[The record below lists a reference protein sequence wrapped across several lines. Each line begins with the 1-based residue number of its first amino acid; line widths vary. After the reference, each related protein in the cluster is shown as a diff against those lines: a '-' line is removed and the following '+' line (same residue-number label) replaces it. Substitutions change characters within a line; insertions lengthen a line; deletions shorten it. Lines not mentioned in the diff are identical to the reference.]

1 MARSRQARSPAGA
14 ISTGSITKARDLP
27 FKEGVLRQVDYWA
40 TLWARTWRGVIVS
53 SFLSPFLYVLAM
65 GVLLGGFVEADP
77 DQLEGATSYLAFVV
91 PGLIASH
98 AMQTAVSETTWPVMG
113 MIKWQRI
120 YESMLAT
127 PLQPRHVVGAH
138 LASVAL
144 HLTATCA
151 LFTAVM
157 APFGVYES
165 WWGPFLAFASQVLCG
180 MTFATLV
187 YAFATRSR
195 SEESF
200 GVLFRLGVFP
210 LFLFSGAFFPV
221 SNLGRRR
228 RLRSRGSRRCGR
240 ASTSP
245 GCSRSTTVT
254 WWVAGVNVLVLVVLM
269 LLGWRWS
276 VSGLTKRMIS

>member
-1 MARSRQARSPAGA
+1 MAVISLPAR
-14 ISTGSITKARDLP
+14 RDLP
-27 FKEGVLRQVDYWA
+27 FVEGVLRQVDYWA
-40 TLWARTWRGVIVS
+40 TLWARTWRGVLVS

-65 GVLLGGFVEADP
+65 GVLLGGFVDADP

-98 AMQTAVSETTWPVMG
+98 AMQTAVSETTYPVMG

-120 YESMLAT
+120 YEGMLAT

-144 HLTATCA
+144 HLCATCA
-151 LFTAVM
+151 VFTAAM

-180 MTFATLV
+180 MAFATLV
-187 YAFATRSR
+187 YGFSARNNSEEAFA
-195 SEESF
+195 
-200 GVLFRLGVFP
+200 VLFRLGVFP

-221 SNLGRRR
+221 DNLGAVGAWIA
-228 RLRSRGSRRCGR
+228 RLTPLWHGVNLSRMF
-240 ASTSP
+240 ALDQ
-245 GCSRSTTVT
+245 VN
-254 WWVAGVNVLVLVVLM
+254 WWVAAVNVTVLVVLVLV
-269 LLGWRWS
+269 GWRWS
-276 VSGLTKRMIS
+276 VSGLTNRMLS